1 MAPAILLL
9 CMVVVIAMRLRK
21 VTVEVHIR
29 TWSTNLARMWYRA
42 VVTVKLDPVDVQIC
56 WGGRCA
62 AVQVYVPNWIVLQL
76 NMIRWRI

>member
-1 MAPAILLL
+1 MLLL

-56 WGGRCA
+56 WGGRCS
-62 AVQVYVPNWIVLQL
+62 AVQVYGPNWIVLQL